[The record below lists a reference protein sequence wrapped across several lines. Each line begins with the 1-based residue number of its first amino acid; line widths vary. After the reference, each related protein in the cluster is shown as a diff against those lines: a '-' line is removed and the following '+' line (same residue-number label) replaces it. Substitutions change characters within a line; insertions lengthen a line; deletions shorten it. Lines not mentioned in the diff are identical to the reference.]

1 MSKTIELGVERD
13 HIEAQT
19 KATGLTAIS
28 ELIWNALDADATEIH
43 IDYAPNGMG
52 GYNYIRVTD
61 NGHGLTYEKAQ
72 DVFSRL
78 GGSEKKTKTTSPAGR
93 PYHGKEGKGRYKSL
107 ALGDLI
113 EFKSIYDLN
122 GKQADFSIKID
133 RNQITKTEFSDL
145 NQRDTPSEKTGLQV
159 VINNVNPKNA
169 DQALKQ
175 STRSEL
181 EERFASYWIAYPHF
195 KIFFNGQELEFL
207 SIIKNTAHEDHV
219 FERDE
224 LIHSFTI
231 KIIEWTFD
239 NKRKTYLCNKDG
251 IPFLEINIGLR
262 SPIPITIFIQ
272 SEYLESLHRT
282 DRIDFWVDDEI
293 VSEVYKRSKAFARE
307 YVRRRIHFYSKEF
320 IDELK
325 QKNIYPYKGEAEN
338 VVEATKRQ
346 VFDIVALQINEF
358 LPSFNEQD
366 DRSKKL
372 TLALVS
378 ESLEN
383 DPKHLHK
390 ILTEV
395 IGLPAEK
402 REELSD
408 LLNYTSLSSIID
420 TMAEIKNRLHFLNG
434 LEQIIYNPELHDGFK
449 ERKHLHKIIVH
460 ETWIFG
466 DQYTY
471 GVDDVTLKN
480 VLKAFLRDA
489 LGRDDFEEVVE
500 SEDNVD
506 LQTIPDVCLWS
517 QYSMG
522 TAGVENLVV
531 ELKKPSVDAG
541 QKEKNQIES
550 YAAKVAADPRFPK
563 DTTKWKFILV
573 TRDIKPELEPFMHQQ
588 NRSYGNVLQT
598 GNCEVFI
605 LPWGRIISEARHRL
619 QFIKEKLNLNLIEN
633 EQGLAYIKG
642 KYKEYLPAG
651 FAEPQ
656 VPETVPAPDI
666 IGASPAILTPVAAE
680 P

>member
-19 KATGLTAIS
+19 KATGMTAIS

-43 IDYAPNGMG
+43 IDYAPTNMG
-52 GYNYIRVTD
+52 GYEYIRVTD
-61 NGHGLTYEKAQ
+61 NGHGLAYEKAQ

-78 GGSEKKTKTTSPAGR
+78 GGSEKKTKTMSPGGR

-113 EFKSIYDLN
+113 EFKSIYTSN
-122 GKQADFSIKID
+122 GKQADFTIKID
-133 RNQITKTEFSDL
+133 RNQISKTEFSDL
-145 NQRDTPSEKTGLQV
+145 NQRDTAPGRTGVQV
-159 VINNVNPKNA
+159 TINNVNPKNA
-169 DQALKQ
+169 DQAVKQ
-175 STRSEL
+175 SNRSEL
-181 EERFASYWIAYPHF
+181 EEHFASYWIANPHF
-195 KIFFNGQELEFL
+195 KIFFNGQELQFR
-207 SIIKNTAHEDHV
+207 SIIKNTATEEV
-219 FERDE
+219 SFERDTVE
-224 LIHSFTI
+224 HPFII
-231 KIIEWTFD
+231 KVIEWNFD
-239 NKRKTYLCNKDG
+239 NKRKTYLANKDG

-262 SPIPITIFIQ
+262 SPIPVSVFIQ
-272 SEYLESLHRT
+272 SEYIENLHRT
-282 DRIDFWVDDEI
+282 DRIDFWEDDEI
-293 VSEVYKRSKAFARE
+293 MNEVYKRSKAFTRE
-307 YVRRRIHFYSKEF
+307 YIRNRVHFYSKEF
-320 IDELK
+320 IEELK
-325 QKNIYPYKGEAEN
+325 QKNLYPYKGEAEN
-338 VVEATKRQ
+338 VVEETKRQ

-358 LPSFNEQD
+358 LPSFNDQD
-366 DRSKKL
+366 DQSKKL

-408 LLNYTSLSSIID
+408 LLDYTSLSSIID

-434 LEQIIYNPELHDGFK
+434 LEQIIYNPELQHGFL

-480 VLKAFLRDA
+480 VLKAYLQDA
-489 LGRDDFEEVVE
+489 MGREDFEEIIV
-500 SEDNVD
+500 SDDNSD

-522 TAGVENLVV
+522 TAGVENLVI
-531 ELKKPSVDAG
+531 ELKKPNVDAG

-550 YAAKVAADPRFPK
+550 YAAKVAADQRFPK
-563 DTTKWKFILV
+563 GTTRWKFILV
-573 TRDIKPELEPFMHQQ
+573 TRDVKPELEPFMNQQ
-588 NRSYGNVLQT
+588 NRSFGHVLQT
-598 GNCEVFI
+598 GNCDVFI
-605 LPWGRIISEARHRL
+605 LPWGRIISEAKHRL

-633 EQGLAYIKG
+633 EQGLAYIKN

-651 FAEPQ
+651 FEDRS
-656 VPETVPAPDI
+656 E
-666 IGASPAILTPVAAE
+666 
-680 P
+680 

>member
-19 KATGLTAIS
+19 KATGMTAIS
-28 ELIWNALDADATEIH
+28 ELIWNSLDADATEVH
-43 IDYAPNGMG
+43 IDYAPTGMG
-52 GYNYIRVTD
+52 GYHFIRVTD

-78 GGSEKKTKTTSPAGR
+78 GGSEKKTKDTSPGGR

-113 EFKSIYDLN
+113 EFKSIYNSN

-145 NQRDTPSEKTGLQV
+145 ALRDTPLEKTGLQV
-159 VINNVNPKNA
+159 TIHNVNPKNA
-169 DQALKQ
+169 DQAVKQ
-175 STRSEL
+175 SNRSEL

-195 KIFFNGQELEFL
+195 KIFFNGQELEFR
-207 SIIKNTAHEDHV
+207 SIIKNTAQEDVV
-219 FERDE
+219 FERE
-224 LIHSFTI
+224 GVEHRFTI

-251 IPFLEINIGLR
+251 IPFLEVNIGLR
-262 SPIPITIFIQ
+262 SSIPISVFIQ
-272 SEYLESLHRT
+272 SEYIESLHRGNT
-282 DRIDFWVDDEI
+282 IDFWENDEM
-293 VSEVYKRSKAFARE
+293 VGEVYKRSKAFARE
-307 YVRRRIHFYSKEF
+307 YIRKRVHFYSKEF

-325 QKNIYPYKGEAEN
+325 QKNLYPYRGEAEN
-338 VVEATKRQ
+338 VVEETKRQ
-346 VFDIVALQINEF
+346 VFDIVALQIHEF

-366 DRSKKL
+366 DKSKKL
-372 TLALVS
+372 TLALIS
-378 ESLEN
+378 EALEN

-390 ILTEV
+390 ILAEV

-402 REELSD
+402 REEFSD
-408 LLNYTSLSSIID
+408 LLEHTSLSSIID
-420 TMAEIKNRLHFLNG
+420 TMTEIKNRLHFLSG

-466 DQYTY
+466 DQYAY

-480 VLKAFLRDA
+480 VLKAYLRDA

-500 SEDNVD
+500 SEDNSD

-541 QKEKNQIES
+541 LTEKGQIES
-550 YAAKVAADPRFPK
+550 YAAKVSNDARFPK
-563 DTTKWKFILV
+563 DGTRWKFILITKDV
-573 TRDIKPELEPFMHQQ
+573 KRELDPFMRQQ
-588 NRSYGNVLQT
+588 NRSYGHILQT
-598 GNCEVFI
+598 DNCDVFI
-605 LPWGRIISEARHRL
+605 LPWGRLISEAKHRL
-619 QFIKEKLNLNLIEN
+619 QFIKEKLNINLIEN
-633 EQGLAYIKG
+633 EQGLAYIKS
-642 KYKEYLPAG
+642 KYKEYLPTG
-651 FAEPQ
+651 FAEPP
-656 VPETVPAPDI
+656 VV
-666 IGASPAILTPVAAE
+666 PVAVPTPTIAA
-680 P
+680 PPAALPPVTAQP

>member
-19 KATGLTAIS
+19 KANGLTAIS

-52 GYNYIRVTD
+52 GYQYIRVTD

-78 GGSEKKTKTTSPAGR
+78 GGSEKKTKTKSPGGR

-113 EFKSIYDLN
+113 EFKSIYNLN

-133 RNQITKTEFSDL
+133 RNQISKTEFSDL
-145 NQRDTPSEKTGLQV
+145 NQRDTSPEKTGLQV
-159 VINNVNPKNA
+159 TINNINLKIA
-169 DQALKQ
+169 DQALKE
-175 STRSEL
+175 SNRSEL

-195 KIFFNGQELEFL
+195 KIFFNGKELEFR
-207 SIIKNTAHEDHV
+207 SIIKNIAHEVLDFVREEHV
-219 FERDE
+219 D
-224 LIHSFTI
+224 SFTF

-262 SPIPITIFIQ
+262 SPIPITVFIQ

-282 DRIDFWVDDEI
+282 DRIDFWADDEM

-307 YVRRRIHFYSKEF
+307 YVRKRIHFYSKEF

-325 QKNIYPYKGEAEN
+325 QKDLYPYKGEAEN
-338 VVEATKRQ
+338 VVEETKRQ

-408 LLNYTSLSSIID
+408 LLGYTSLSSIID

-480 VLKAFLRDA
+480 VLKAYLRDA
-489 LGRDDFEEVVE
+489 LGRDDFEEIIE
-500 SEDNVD
+500 SEDNSD

-541 QKEKNQIES
+541 LTEKGQIES
-550 YAAKVAADPRFPK
+550 YAAKVSNDARFPK
-563 DTTKWKFILV
+563 DGTRWKFILV
-573 TRDIKPELEPFMHQQ
+573 TKDIKRELEPFMRQQ
-588 NRSYGNVLQT
+588 NRVYGHILQT
-598 GNCEVFI
+598 DNCDVFI
-605 LPWGRIISEARHRL
+605 LPWGRIISEAKHRL

-633 EQGLAYIKG
+633 EQGLAYIKS
-642 KYKEYLPAG
+642 KYKEYLPAS
-651 FAEPQ
+651 FAES
-656 VPETVPAPDI
+656 PAPTDVPI
-666 IGASPAILTPVAAE
+666 LAAAASTELLPPIASQP
-680 P
+680 